1 MSRTVSPS
9 SGKPY
14 GLALVCRTW
23 RAPRATVY
31 RCRLPSRPEPAGRP
45 GPVGPMSD
53 TALLAAIRAV
63 LAGSPFHG
71 EGHRKIW
78 AELVKV
84 PPAQRVEYQRRDDC
98 ALLACGPQNAG
109 CCGSRE
115 RTICSPHRASD
126 HRAARA
132 AMTALSFPKPW
143 T

>member
-1 MSRTVSPS
+1 GAEDHQPGGRAPFGPAEVEAMSRTVSPS

-71 EGHRKIW
+71 EGHRKDLGSV
-78 AELVKV
+78 A
-84 PPAQRVEYQRRDDC
+84 RRWRADLTTPG
-98 ALLACGPQNAG
+98 AAAYE
-109 CCGSRE
+109 RE
-115 RTICSPHRASD
+115 RS
-126 HRAARA
+126 ARPIA
-132 AMTALSFPKPW
+132 RRITARP
-143 T
+143 